1 MSFNPAIV
9 VPTLGYFDVQAK
21 QNTLH
26 VFSLTVFDT
35 AGNPYDLS
43 ADYLEARLWT
53 TGYNPNVVWEID
65 SSTGA
70 ITGGVGS
77 VTFAIPKGRTD
88 ISIGDYTLD
97 VFFQPTGSD
106 IEALASGIYR
116 LLPAPQVVSLL
127 LTEAGDS
134 IQLEQYVQA
143 TLLRINS

>member
-1 MSFNPAIV
+1 MSFTPAIV
-9 VPTLGYFDVQAK
+9 VPTLGYFDVEAK

-26 VFSLTVFDT
+26 SFSLTVFDS

-53 TGYNPNVVWEID
+53 TGYNPSVVWEID

-70 ITGGVGS
+70 ITGGLGS
-77 VTFAIPKGRTD
+77 ATFAVPPARTD
-88 ISIGDYTLD
+88 ITNGYYTLD

-116 LLPAPQVVSLL
+116 ILPAPQVVELL
-127 LTEAGDS
+127 LTEGGDS
-134 IQLEQYVQA
+134 IQLEQFVQ
-143 TLLRINS
+143 TSLLRINS